1 MTVFGPIAISNWL
14 NLYISAGLA
23 SCRPYLTSSI
33 LGAKN
38 ILTKLCRIHK
48 MRTDQGYEKKCMC
61 LRYLH
66 VARTR
71 LILGP
76 GYENWAVVA
85 WLWICV
91 CVCVLVCVCISCL
104 ALPLAAYSL
113 ILKRIRLPLLELW
126 PKRTSHSHWLAS
138 CILKLAVPL
147 ALASAAGHLP
157 MRCGGGESVSGQ

>member
-1 MTVFGPIAISNWL
+1 MHV
-14 NLYISAGLA
+14 SALFACG
-23 SCRPYLTSSI
+23 SHS
-33 LGAKN
+33 
-38 ILTKLCRIHK
+38 
-48 MRTDQGYEKKCMC
+48 TDS
-61 LRYLH
+61 
-66 VARTR
+66 RTR
-71 LILGP
+71 IRKLG
-76 GYENWAVVA
+76 GCGMDVNM
-85 WLWICV
+85 CV

-138 CILKLAVPL
+138 CILKLAIPL